1 MFTDTNSNSNANIL
15 LSVSGLVGVLSQS
28 FNKEYVL
35 QPVFGIR
42 FRVYCSGFRVL
53 RTIIG
58 FPGLFSKGIDR
69 NLIETF

>member
-1 MFTDTNSNSNANIL
+1 M
-15 LSVSGLVGVLSQS
+15 LSQS

-42 FRVYCSGFRVL
+42 FRGYCSGFTVL